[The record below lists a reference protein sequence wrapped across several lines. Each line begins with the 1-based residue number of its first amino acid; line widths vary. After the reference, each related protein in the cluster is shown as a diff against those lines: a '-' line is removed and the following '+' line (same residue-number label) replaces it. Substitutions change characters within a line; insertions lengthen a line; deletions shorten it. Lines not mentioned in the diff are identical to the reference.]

1 MAAAEVDVGY
11 LSTQVGVPEP
21 DLNTA
26 LTAPSPDLV
35 KVIFDAIITKIR
47 ALEEDKFQLGIEL
60 EGAIRSSESRCEQ
73 FKATTDKALKE
84 VDELR
89 QKLQDEETKRQSIEN
104 ELQTLKSSGS
114 TSLSEIETLRVRIA
128 SLETSNRETL
138 AIVDS
143 KTQANATLAE
153 ELQTQ
158 HQKILRLNQEI
169 TSLNQAVQTAQT
181 TANSAKYREEALKQ
195 ELEHAKRTND
205 WLDNEL
211 KTKNAEAIKFRKEKG
226 ARIAELQ
233 RLNEDANSTVES
245 LTRSE
250 QVLRKRLQEAQE
262 KAEEALTKVQQLQ
275 EAAARTEEGFK
286 QELESAKRLVEL
298 KDQQSET
305 HRNRL
310 KEVEL
315 RLEQIKDD
323 HADEIRRIRREL
335 EQEKEDHAQTE
346 QRAQELQ
353 NEVDRIKAGGKS
365 RGRSP
370 ATGPQTPKGDGSF
383 TATRAASPFGT
394 ALSIRGRVG
403 QRATDAL
410 EELYNVKGQL
420 AGEKRRCKKLQEELD
435 DAVAMLEAKIP
446 EIDELSA
453 EAERLKNETI
463 QMSQL
468 LEQSYEE
475 RDLAVKTQ
483 RKAEAA
489 AATAQ
494 AEVKILRGQLRDLST
509 QVHVLCFN
517 IHAQEKGLDKLTEEE
532 AAKFERLKRGEVTEN
547 ALDDMSDTHQYITEK
562 FVAFKDVYELQEK
575 NQELLRVVRDLADK
589 MENEEA
595 MAEKQQAAQDHVE
608 VQQLRTVVTTLQ
620 DEVKSITVRMKS
632 YMTERDMFRRMLQQR
647 ANPAE
652 IRAALGEDVSQRE
665 VLASIEQN
673 STEDADLAAAYREL
687 QAQYDSYRNDQTTER
702 KSLKE
707 QIDRLSTEKSSLQAE
722 IVKVS
727 SQLTLAT
734 ERYSMLES
742 NFKAAQSENQQ
753 LQKRNQALSESGIKQ
768 DLRVQQ
774 IAEDLVEARGLAE
787 SLRSE
792 NANLKAEKN
801 LWKTIQERLSQD
813 NESLAQE
820 KARLNTLLTNQ
831 QSLLNERELSESET
845 KRRQQT
851 QIDTLEAELS
861 TTKRKLS
868 EEIEESKKLQLRK
881 EFDSQQYQKRIDELT
896 TMISQVK
903 EENVA
908 AKTSRDHLQARVGE
922 LEVELRNAQER
933 ADRLRPQP
941 TPRAQPAEQG
951 STDDDSQARI
961 EELDNEVQDLKNN
974 IDLLNAQL
982 ENAKQQC
989 DNFKQLSREMEE
1001 ELTSANETQEQYR
1014 QQMDADLAAK
1024 DSRINE
1030 LQQRVEGL
1038 TAELGNSNS
1047 ELNMLRDSQADVA
1060 RKFEDK
1066 ERMLNSEISRLKDE
1080 EERYKEAFKFHQ
1092 QDLRAQAQIA
1102 TKAQQDYEQE
1112 LVKHAEAAKLLQQ
1125 LREEHNQL
1133 KTYSAQWRAE
1143 AESAKLSLTQ
1153 SEQSWDE
1160 RRQQLEQEIA
1170 EIKARRDDLTAQN
1183 KLLHQQLDGVT
1194 SQISA
1199 LQQNRAAMDDSV
1211 EGTPISANNDA
1222 VEGLRELNNYLRRE
1236 KEILEVQFD
1245 LKVQEAK
1252 RLQQQLEYSQSQLDE
1267 ARLKLDQERRAQ
1279 ADSAR
1284 NSLTHK
1290 ELMDKLNELNL
1301 IRESNVT
1308 LRNENLRTQAQLA
1321 MKNRKIEDLENK
1333 IQPLEAHIS
1342 ELELD
1347 KTFKEAEVKQL
1358 QEARDGLQKRIESIL
1373 SKYGQADPQEVEQLK
1388 ASVESLQA
1396 EREAFKQAEAAL
1408 EEKLKEA
1415 ETNLETERNNWK
1427 ATRGKLAE
1435 DFKTRFN
1442 AVKNQRNEFAAE
1454 KQALQTTLDATNER
1468 LSAVEKDLETA
1479 RQDLVNLQAQNVQLQ
1494 EQHAQAAAAPA
1505 EQNVPAVSATT
1516 AGPAEQD
1523 PQLVQQLDAL
1533 RKELDSV
1540 NSQKA
1545 TVESELESLR
1555 GELGN
1560 AIAERDEARAEVARL
1575 QSSSN
1580 GTDTEMQD
1588 VEATHPASAPTP
1600 AQEGTGLSDEER
1612 KALEERIAAAEAKA
1626 AEFEA
1631 KAKDLEE
1638 RADAIVKQR
1647 SEKMKSA
1654 LNKKLAESKEAMEK
1668 QSQEERQKLQA
1679 EFDLKLQQEL
1689 AILKA
1694 EQQSGVPQNSVP
1706 ATPAKPPTAQNA
1718 QTPSAGT
1725 PGNLPDLANLTDQQT
1740 RELISS
1746 NQVIMG
1752 IIKSN
1757 VKKNIAVESK
1767 KVREEVEATVK
1778 AEYEQKIASA
1788 KEQAAALTEKK
1799 SALRLNML
1807 DRQLK
1812 TEKAKTA
1819 VVETAAKE
1827 TPQKPVV
1834 EVWEVAKAAKAPA
1847 PAPVPPAATPAAGAP
1862 TPLNAGAVQV
1872 KSAPGEETK
1881 PQVTPMPKP
1890 VPAPARQGSI
1900 VAGQVVGNPFGQS
1913 GANQSPVA
1921 SQPPANP
1928 FGAAP
1933 QQQQNAQQPATNPF
1947 GAPQP
1952 QQQQQTGQQ
1961 QPQGQPQQGAQ
1972 FPSGQQQQNQN
1983 QQSNRTGIPVSARG
1997 GGNTGRGGR
2006 GTYGA
2011 QGGRGGQGPRGRGGF
2026 GGRGGANAGQGGMNP
2041 HAGEF
2046 QPGQQAAGNKRPRG
2060 DGEGGGNQGGPKR
2073 ARGGGNVG
2081 GGGGAGG
2088 AGAGA
2093 GAGAGGGGGAGG
2105 GNAGPG
2111 AGAA

>member
-1 MAAAEVDVGY
+1 MAAAEVDVAY
-11 LSTQVGVPEP
+11 LSTQVGVPDS

-26 LTAPSPDLV
+26 LTAPTPDLV
-35 KVIFDAIITKIR
+35 KIIFAAIITKIR

-84 VDELR
+84 VDEL
-89 QKLQDEETKRQSIEN
+89 QTKRRSIEN

-114 TSLSEIETLRVRIA
+114 ASLSEIETLRARIA

-143 KTQANATLAE
+143 KTQAHARLAE
-153 ELQTQ
+153 ELQDQ
-158 HQKILRLNQEI
+158 HKKILKLNQEV

-181 TANSAKYREEALKQ
+181 AANSAKYREEALKQ
-195 ELEHAKRTND
+195 ELEQARRTND

-233 RLNEDANSTVES
+233 RLNDDANTTVES

-275 EAAARTEEGFK
+275 EAAARTEEDFK

-353 NEVDRIKAGGKS
+353 NQVDRIKASGDS

-370 ATGPQTPKGDGSF
+370 GAGPQTPRGDGSF
-383 TATRAASPFGT
+383 TAARAGSPFGT
-394 ALSIRGRVG
+394 PLSIRGRAG

-435 DAVAMLEAKIP
+435 DAVAMLEAKMP
-446 EIDELSA
+446 EIDELNA
-453 EAERLKNETI
+453 ESERLKNETI

-483 RKAEAA
+483 RKAEAL

-517 IHAQEKGLDKLTEEE
+517 IHAKEKGLDKLTEEE

-562 FVAFKDVYELQEK
+562 FVAFKDIYELQEK

-595 MAEKQQAAQDHVE
+595 RAEKQQAAQDHEE

-673 STEDADLAAAYREL
+673 SAEDADLAAAYREL
-687 QAQYDSYRNDQTTER
+687 QAQYDSYRNDQTTEH

-707 QIDRLSTEKSSLQAE
+707 QIDKLSSEKGSLQAE
-722 IVKVS
+722 IAKVS

-742 NFKAAQSENQQ
+742 NFKAAQSENQE
-753 LQKRNQALSESGIKQ
+753 LQKRNQALSECGVKQ

-774 IAEDLVEARGLAE
+774 IAEDLVDARGLAE

-820 KARLNTLLTNQ
+820 KARLNTLLTSQ

-868 EEIEESKKLQLRK
+868 EEMEESKKLQLRK

-896 TMISQVK
+896 AMISQVK

-908 AKTSRDHLQARVGE
+908 AKTTRDHLQARVGE

-933 ADRLRPQP
+933 ADRLRPLP

-961 EELDNEVQDLKNN
+961 EELENEVQDLKNN

-1038 TAELGNSNS
+1038 TVELGNSNS
-1047 ELNMLRDSQADVA
+1047 ELNTLRDSQADFA

-1066 ERMLNSEISRLKDE
+1066 ERMLNSEIARLKDE

-1092 QDLRAQAQIA
+1092 QDLRAQAEIA

-1112 LVKHAEAAKLLQQ
+1112 LVRHAEAAKLLQQ

-1133 KTYSAQWRAE
+1133 RSHSAQWRAE
-1143 AESAKLSLTQ
+1143 AESAKLSLAQ
-1153 SEQSWDE
+1153 SEQSWEE
-1160 RRQQLEQEIA
+1160 RKQQLEQEIT

-1199 LQQNRAAMDDSV
+1199 LQQSRSAMDDSA
-1211 EGTPISANNDA
+1211 EGTPISANDNA

-1267 ARLKLDQERRAQ
+1267 ARLKLDQERRSQ

-1333 IQPLEAHIS
+1333 IQPLEARIG

-1415 ETNLETERNNWK
+1415 ETNLETERTNWK
-1427 ATRGKLAE
+1427 NMRARLAE
-1435 DFKTRFN
+1435 DFKTRFGN
-1442 AVKNQRNEFAAE
+1442 
-1454 KQALQTTLDATNER
+1454 R
-1468 LSAVEKDLETA
+1468 LSAVEKDLESA
-1479 RQDLVNLQAQNVQLQ
+1479 RQELVNLQTHNALLQ
-1494 EQHAQAAAAPA
+1494 EQHAQAAVAPA
-1505 EQNVPAVSATT
+1505 EQPVPAVAAT
-1516 AGPAEQD
+1516 PVEQD
-1523 PQLVQQLDAL
+1523 PQLQQQLDAL
-1533 RKELDSV
+1533 RQELESV
-1540 NSQKA
+1540 NLQKA
-1545 TVESELESLR
+1545 TVETELEGLR
-1555 GELGN
+1555 AEL
-1560 AIAERDEARAEVARL
+1560 ATTITERDEARADVARL
-1575 QSSSN
+1575 QASSN

-1588 VEATHPASAPTP
+1588 VETTHPASAPAP
-1600 AQEGTGLSDEER
+1600 AQEDTGLSDEER
-1612 KALEERIAAAEAKA
+1612 KALEERIITAEAKA

-1647 SEKMKSA
+1647 SEKMKTA

-1668 QSQEERQKLQA
+1668 QTQEERQKLQA
-1679 EFDLKLQQEL
+1679 EYDLKLQQEL

-1694 EQQSGVPQNSVP
+1694 EQASGVPQNGVP
-1706 ATPAKPPTAQNA
+1706 ATPAKPPTAQTA
-1718 QTPSAGT
+1718 QTPIAGT
-1725 PGNLPDLANLTDQQT
+1725 PGSLPDLANLTDQQT

-1757 VKKNIAVESK
+1757 VKKNIAAESK
-1767 KVREEVEATVK
+1767 KVREELETTVK

-1834 EVWEVAKAAKAPA
+1834 EVWEVAKVAKAPA
-1847 PAPVPPAATPAAGAP
+1847 PAPAPPAPTPATGQQPA
-1862 TPLNAGAVQV
+1862 TPLNAGAVVV

-1881 PQVTPMPKP
+1881 PQIPPTPANKAA
-1890 VPAPARQGSI
+1890 PAPARQGSI
-1900 VAGQVVGNPFGQS
+1900 IAGQVIGNPFSQP

-1921 SQPPANP
+1921 TQPPANP

-1933 QQQQNAQQPATNPF
+1933 QQQQQPPATNPF
-1947 GAPQP
+1947 GA
-1952 QQQQQTGQQ
+1952 QQQQQPGGQ
-1961 QPQGQPQQGAQ
+1961 QPQGQQQQQQQGGQQ
-1972 FPSGQQQQNQN
+1972 FPGGHQQQQNQN
-1983 QQSNRTGIPVSARG
+1983 QQGNRTGIPVARG
-1997 GGNTGRGGR
+1997 GGNHARGGR
-2006 GTYGA
+2006 GAYGA
-2011 QGGRGGQGPRGRGGF
+2011 QGRGGQGQRGRGGF
-2026 GGRGGANAGQGGMNP
+2026 GGRGGANASQGGGMNP

-2060 DGEGGGNQGGPKR
+2060 DGEGGNQGGPKR

-2081 GGGGAGG
+2081 GGGGGAAA
-2088 AGAGA
+2088 AGAG
-2093 GAGAGGGGGAGG
+2093 GG

>member
-1 MAAAEVDVGY
+1 M
-11 LSTQVGVPEP
+11 L
-21 DLNTA
+21 
-26 LTAPSPDLV
+26 LTRLCR
-35 KVIFDAIITKIR
+35 T
-47 ALEEDKFQLGIEL
+47 
-60 EGAIRSSESRCEQ
+60 
-73 FKATTDKALKE
+73 
-84 VDELR
+84 
-89 QKLQDEETKRQSIEN
+89 ETKRRSIEN
-104 ELQTLKSSGS
+104 ELETLKSSGS
-114 TSLSEIETLRVRIA
+114 TSLSEIETLRARIA

-143 KTQANATLAE
+143 KTQAHARLAE
-153 ELQTQ
+153 ELQDQ
-158 HQKILRLNQEI
+158 HKKILKLNQEV

-181 TANSAKYREEALKQ
+181 AANSAKYREEALKQ

-233 RLNEDANSTVES
+233 RLNEDANTTVES

-250 QVLRKRLQEAQE
+250 QALRKRLQEAQE

-275 EAAARTEEGFK
+275 ESAARTEEGFK

-335 EQEKEDHAQTE
+335 EQQKEDHAQTE

-353 NEVDRIKAGGKS
+353 NELDRIRASGDS

-370 ATGPQTPKGDGSF
+370 ATGPQTPRGDGSF
-383 TATRAASPFGT
+383 TGARAASPFGT
-394 ALSIRGRVG
+394 PLSIRGRAG

-435 DAVAMLEAKIP
+435 DAVAMLEAKMP
-446 EIDELSA
+446 EIDELNA
-453 EAERLKNETI
+453 ESERLKNETI

-483 RKAEAA
+483 RKAEAL

-547 ALDDMSDTHQYITEK
+547 SLDDMSDTHQYITEK
-562 FVAFKDVYELQEK
+562 FVAFTDVYELQEK

-595 MAEKQQAAQDHVE
+595 RAEKQQAAQDHEE

-620 DEVKSITVRMKS
+620 DEVRSITVRMKS

-652 IRAALGEDVSQRE
+652 IRAALGEDVNQRE

-707 QIDRLSTEKSSLQAE
+707 QIDKLSSEKGSLQAE
-722 IVKVS
+722 IAKVS

-753 LQKRNQALSESGIKQ
+753 LQKRNQALSESGVKQ

-831 QSLLNERELSESET
+831 QSLLNERELSESEA
-845 KRRQQT
+845 KRRQQA

-868 EEIEESKKLQLRK
+868 EEMEESKKLQLRK

-896 TMISQVK
+896 AMISQVK

-908 AKTSRDHLQARVGE
+908 AKTTRDHLQARVGE

-933 ADRLRPQP
+933 ADRLRPLP

-951 STDDDSQARI
+951 STDADSQARI
-961 EELDNEVQDLKNN
+961 EELENEVQDLKNN

-1024 DSRINE
+1024 DSKINE

-1038 TAELGNSNS
+1038 TVELGNSNS
-1047 ELNMLRDSQADVA
+1047 ELNTLRDSQADFA

-1066 ERMLNSEISRLKDE
+1066 ERMLNSEIARLKDE

-1092 QDLRAQAQIA
+1092 QDLRAQAEIA

-1112 LVKHAEAAKLLQQ
+1112 LVRHAEAAKLLQQ

-1133 KTYSAQWRAE
+1133 RSHSAQWRAE
-1143 AESAKLSLTQ
+1143 AESAKLSLAQ
-1153 SEQSWDE
+1153 SEQSWEE

-1199 LQQNRAAMDDSV
+1199 LQQSRSAMDDSAD
-1211 EGTPISANNDA
+1211 GTPINANDNA

-1267 ARLKLDQERRAQ
+1267 ARLKLDQERRSQ
-1279 ADSAR
+1279 ADSTR

-1333 IQPLEAHIS
+1333 IQPLEARIG

-1388 ASVESLQA
+1388 ASVESLQV

-1415 ETNLETERNNWK
+1415 ETNLETERTNWK
-1427 ATRGKLAE
+1427 NMRARLAE
-1435 DFKTRFN
+1435 DFKTRFGN
-1442 AVKNQRNEFAAE
+1442 VKNQRNEIAAE

-1479 RQDLVNLQAQNVQLQ
+1479 RQELVNLQTHNALLQ

-1505 EQNVPAVSATT
+1505 SAEQTHPAAAAT
-1516 AGPAEQD
+1516 AAEQD
-1523 PQLVQQLDAL
+1523 PQLQQQLDAL
-1533 RKELDSV
+1533 RQELESV

-1545 TVESELESLR
+1545 AHETELEGLR
-1555 GELGN
+1555 AELAT
-1560 AIAERDEARAEVARL
+1560 AITERDEARAEVARL
-1575 QSSSN
+1575 QASSSN

-1588 VEATHPASAPTP
+1588 VETAHPASAAAPT
-1600 AQEGTGLSDEER
+1600 QEGTGLSDEER
-1612 KALEERIAAAEAKA
+1612 KALEERIATAEAKA

-1647 SEKMKSA
+1647 SEKMKTA

-1668 QSQEERQKLQA
+1668 QTQEERQKLQA
-1679 EFDLKLQQEL
+1679 EYDLKLQQEL

-1694 EQQSGVPQNSVP
+1694 EQASGVPSNGVP

-1718 QTPSAGT
+1718 ETPLTAT
-1725 PGNLPDLANLTDQQT
+1725 PGALPDLSNLTDQQT
-1740 RELISS
+1740 RELIST

-1757 VKKNIAVESK
+1757 VKKNIAAESK
-1767 KVREEVEATVK
+1767 KVREELEATVK

-1834 EVWEVAKAAKAPA
+1834 EVWEVAKVAKAPA
-1847 PAPVPPAATPAAGAP
+1847 PPAPPAATPAAGAP
-1862 TPLNAGAVQV
+1862 AAGQPPATPFSMFPRTSTLMTKNTNNALDAGAAVV
-1872 KSAPGEETK
+1872 KPTPGEETK
-1881 PQVTPMPKP
+1881 PQITPTPANKAT
-1890 VPAPARQGSI
+1890 PAPVRQGSI
-1900 VAGQVVGNPFGQS
+1900 IAGQVVGNPFGQP

-1921 SQPPANP
+1921 TQPPANP

-1933 QQQQNAQQPATNPF
+1933 QQQQQNAQQQQQQPPATNPF
-1947 GAPQP
+1947 GA
-1952 QQQQQTGQQ
+1952 QQQQQQPGGQ
-1961 QPQGQPQQGAQ
+1961 QPQGQQQQGGQQQQQQ
-1972 FPSGQQQQNQN
+1972 FPGGQQQQNQ
-1983 QQSNRTGIPVSARG
+1983 QGNRTGIPVGRG
-1997 GGNTGRGGR
+1997 GGNNARGGR
-2006 GTYGA
+2006 GAYGA
-2011 QGGRGGQGPRGRGGF
+2011 QGRGGQGQRGRGGF
-2026 GGRGGANAGQGGMNP
+2026 GGRGGANAGQMNP

-2060 DGEGGGNQGGPKR
+2060 DGEGGQGGPKR

-2081 GGGGAGG
+2081 GGGGGGG
-2088 AGAGA
+2088 AQG
-2093 GAGAGGGGGAGG
+2093 GAGGGGGAGG
-2105 GNAGPG
+2105 NAGPG
-2111 AGAA
+2111 ASAT